1 MDSREDRN
9 EEMMKERGMKKYYLI
24 LLLVICI
31 LIPQMLLQRPQTAVA
46 ASNAIVIVG
55 TLNVRTGPGT
65 TYDRVVVD
73 GIEAY
78 LVGQQ
83 EIEVTGTSGEWYRI
97 NASFRGKEISGYV
110 YGPYVSL
117 VTEITPTPKPAG
129 PKEEAEKPAGPA
141 GPKEDADKPAGPAN
155 PKEEAD
161 KPAGPVGPKEDAD
174 KPAGPKEDAKTP
186 TATPTP
192 TPASTKKYAEADFEL
207 PGFVDATVLN
217 LRSDATTN
225 STKLGQATA
234 GTKVTVLN
242 EKRNGD
248 AIWYRVAITLDGKEQ
263 IGYML
268 STYITLYTEK
278 GFYAKTLNE
287 GLTLR
292 QSATKTA
299 ASVKDNAGQVISLKA
314 KRDLWVRKEINDT
327 NLDKWF
333 EVRITIDGVK
343 YFGYVNAKDIYLVG
357 YREKKTN
364 TATTPTVT
372 PTPTAALNPTATPTP
387 AATATPTPT
396 PAPTNPP
403 IAPDE
408 DFQVTAYVNT
418 NGLNFRR
425 EANTGS
431 EIIAVLELNTKVTI
445 LNEVDIGEAT
455 WYRIATK
462 VNGKQE
468 IGYVHGFYLRFDL
481 AFPVN
486 VVIAE
491 NKTRILSDAALN
503 AAYAKAADGSI
514 LALASGDYASLV
526 AQKTV
531 EDKMWFQISFM
542 AKGAEYKGYVVSS
555 AVHLTGP
562 TPTPTPTATPTPS
575 PSPAP
580 TEVPT
585 QAVTATPSPT
595 PAKATAT
602 PTPSPTP
609 APVEGEIQNVGT
621 SLVVKDKPG
630 YSGSSIKTSAGKPV
644 LLSNGADIEIIGE
657 AKANGIVWKNITF
670 TVNGVKYSGYVNSK
684 YVVLGRTE
692 DSQGS
697 SIGSDLDFEAKLM
710 MEGFPESYKVYL
722 RELHE
727 KYPNWEFKAFHT
739 GLDWN
744 TALDNEDVVGKNL
757 IPNSKE
763 TQWKSHEKGAY
774 NWKTDSYIVYDGS
787 YWVTVS
793 RDGLAYYMDPR
804 NWLVEDYVFQFEIL
818 TYEPSFQTLTG
829 VENILKNTAMSKT
842 SYTYLDLYGVEQTIT
857 YGRTFIEAAKYS
869 GVSPYHLAARAKQE
883 VVNGLTTMSNSVTGT
898 VSGLEGLYNFYNI
911 GAFHSTVAGGNIAN
925 GLKFARDGS
934 TNAQLNEDS
943 LIPWTSPYRSI
954 VGGGYYL
961 GYNYI
966 VGRGQN
972 TIYLQ
977 KFNMTSSSTYSH
989 QYMAN
994 VEAPWAEGKKML
1006 QAYGDDAY
1014 NLPIVFSIPV
1024 YLNMPEE
1031 ACAAPTYQENPNNWL
1046 KSLNVTDID
1055 GNKISL
1061 TPSFDGSK
1069 DQEYSVIVGA
1079 DCGFVSLTGTAVSK
1093 KATVAGEGYQPV
1105 ETGVNR
1111 FVLYVTAENG
1121 DSKEYVIN
1129 VIRE

>member
-1 MDSREDRN
+1 
-9 EEMMKERGMKKYYLI
+9 MKERVIKKRYLI
-24 LLLVICI
+24 LLLGIC
-31 LIPQMLLQRPQTAVA
+31 MLLPQWLLQKPQTAVA

-73 GIEAY
+73 GMEAY

-83 EIEVTGTSGEWYRI
+83 EIEVTGTTGEWYKI

-117 VTEITPTPKPAG
+117 VTEITPTTKPAEPAG
-129 PKEEAEKPAGPA
+129 PKDPAEKPAGP
-141 GPKEDADKPAGPAN
+141 KDPA
-155 PKEEAD
+155 E
-161 KPAGPVGPKEDAD
+161 
-174 KPAGPKEDAKTP
+174 KPAGPKDPAEKPAGPKDDPKKEP
-186 TATPTP
+186 TATPSPSP
-192 TPASTKKYAEADFEL
+192 TEVPTSTVKYAGADFEL
-207 PGFVDATVLN
+207 PGFVDATILN

-225 STKLGQATA
+225 SEKLGQATA

-242 EKRNGD
+242 EKRNGGD
-248 AIWYRVAITLDGKEQ
+248 TWYRVAITLDGKEK

-278 GFYAKTLNE
+278 GFYAKALND

-292 QSATKTA
+292 ESATKTA
-299 ASVKDNAGQVISLKA
+299 AAVKDNDGNTITLKA
-314 KRDLWVRKEINDT
+314 DRNLWVYKEINDT

-333 EVRITIDGVK
+333 RVRITIDGVK
-343 YFGYVNAKDIYLVG
+343 YRGYVNAKDIYLYG
-357 YREKKTN
+357 YQSKKTSS
-364 TATTPTVT
+364 TGTVT
-372 PTPTAALNPTATPTP
+372 PTPTPTQAPVATSTPTP
-387 AATATPTPT
+387 SPSPTPT
-396 PAPTNPP
+396 ALPTNPP

-408 DFQVTAYVNT
+408 EFQVTAYVNT
-418 NGLNFRR
+418 NGLNFRT
-425 EANTGS
+425 EANS
-431 EIIAVLELNTKVTI
+431 SSKAIAVLELNTKVTI
-445 LNEVDIGEAT
+445 LNEVDVGEST

-481 AFPVN
+481 AIPVN

-491 NKTRILSDAALN
+491 NKTRIRGEAGAN
-503 AAYAKAADGSI
+503 AAYAKANDGSI
-514 LALASGDYASLV
+514 LSLSSGDFASLL

-531 EDKMWFQISFM
+531 ENKQWFQIAFQ
-542 AKGAEYKGYVVSS
+542 AKGADYKGYVPAS
-555 AVHLTGP
+555 AINLAAP
-562 TPTPTPTATPTPS
+562 TPTATPSPSPTPSPTATPTPSPLPKPTATPSPSPTPKPTATPTPS
-575 PSPAP
+575 PSP
-580 TEVPT
+580 
-585 QAVTATPSPT
+585 
-595 PAKATAT
+595 T
-602 PTPSPTP
+602 PTPYVGP
-609 APVEGEIQNVGT
+609 GEIQNVGT
-621 SLVVKDKPG
+621 SLIVKQEPG
-630 YSGSSIKTSAGKPV
+630 YSGSSVKTAEGKSV
-644 LLSNGADIEIIGE
+644 LLNNGKEVEVVGAVEVDDVEWRQISFQYNGE
-657 AKANGIVWKNITF
+657 TF
-670 TVNGVKYSGYVNSK
+670 NGYVNTK
-684 YVVLGRTE
+684 YVVLQNAPDVDLSGGKE
-692 DSQGS
+692 ENEGQD
-697 SIGSDLDFEAKLM
+697 DLDFEAKLM
-710 MEGFPESYKVYL
+710 LQGFPESYKPYL
-722 RELHE
+722 RALHE
-727 KYPNWEFKAFHT
+727 KYPNWEFKAYHT
-739 GLDWN
+739 GLDW
-744 TALDNEDVVGKNL
+744 TAALDNEDIVGKNL

-818 TYEPSFQTLTG
+818 TYEPSFQTLAG
-829 VENILKNTAMSKT
+829 VENILKNTKMSNS
-842 SYTYLDLYGVEQTIT
+842 SYTYTDEDGIEQSIT
-857 YGRTFIEAAKYS
+857 YGQTFIEAAEYS

-883 VVNGLTTMSNSVTGT
+883 VVNGVNSMSNSVSGT
-898 VSGLEGLYNFYNI
+898 VAGLEGLYNFYNI

-934 TNAQLNEDS
+934 TNAALNEAS
-943 LIPWTSPYRSI
+943 LIPWTSEYRSI
-954 VGGGYYL
+954 VGGAHYL

-977 KFNMTSSSTYSH
+977 KFNMTPTSTYSH

-1006 QAYGDDAY
+1006 QAYGEDAY

-1024 YLNMPEE
+1024 YLDMPEE
-1031 ACAAPTYQENPNNWL
+1031 ACAAPEYEANPNNWL

-1069 DQEYSVIVGA
+1069 EQEYSVIVGA
-1079 DCGFVSLTGTAVSK
+1079 DCGFISLTGTAVSK

-1105 ETGVNR
+1105 ETGMNR
-1111 FVLYVTAENG
+1111 FNLYVTAENG
-1121 DSKEYVIN
+1121 DTREYIIN